1 MSLEVRWT
9 SQADKKFDR
18 IIEYLSR
25 EWGEK
30 STHKFAKRVFEVL
43 DILAEFPEMGSLENK
58 EKFIRGFT
66 IVKQVNVFYKVDEDI
81 LIVLDFFDNRRD
93 PDKKRF

>member
-1 MSLEVRWT
+1 MG
-9 SQADKKFDR
+9 
-18 IIEYLSR
+18 R
-25 EWGEK
+25 EINPK
-30 STHKFAKRVFEVL
+30 ICKRVFEVL
-43 DILAEFPEMGSLENK
+43 DILADFPEMGSLENS